1 MRFANFCLLY
11 CSLLMAAC
19 QHENPEQT
27 TSGSGTQVSS
37 IGLCSNGLTVADSLA
52 YVRGGGLAFG
62 PTEVNTIDTSQVS
75 LPEGMVFVPGGTFSM
90 GGVDPRGLTNGG
102 REAFA
107 DARPIHRV
115 AVDPFYMDAQEVTNA
130 EFAAFVKATG
140 YITIAEQKP
149 TSEEF
154 PGVPEDQLV
163 AGSLVF
169 TPPPKGSNPSQYVQ
183 WWRWQPGANWRQPQG
198 PGSTIEG
205 KGDWP
210 VVHVAW
216 EDAAAFAEWAG
227 KRLPTEAEWEF
238 AARGGQSGELY
249 AWGNQWHPE
258 GSAMANTFQGT
269 FPTENT
275 ASDGFVR
282 LAPVGQY
289 PANPF
294 GLQDMA
300 GNVWEWCADWY
311 HYSYYQM
318 LGTDQ
323 VHQNPEGPDQSFD
336 PTEPGMRKKVQ
347 RGGSFLCTDQYCSRY
362 MVGSRGRGE
371 WRTGSD
377 HVGFRCVRDAIPDA
391 I

>member
-1 MRFANFCLLY
+1 MRFELY
-11 CSLLMAAC
+11 SMIIAVSLLCAC
-19 QHENPEQT
+19 QQETPNPTKSE
-27 TSGSGTQVSS
+27 SGTQVSS
-37 IGLCSNGLTVADSLA
+37 PRLCSNGMTVADSLA

-62 PTEVNTIDTSQVS
+62 PTEINQVDAS
-75 LPEGMVFVPGGTFSM
+75 GISIPDGMVFIPGGTFSM

-102 REAFA
+102 SEAFA

-115 AVDPFYMDAQEVTNA
+115 SVDPIFMDTHEVTNA
-130 EFAAFVKATG
+130 EFAAFVEATG
-140 YITIAEQKP
+140 YATIAEQKP
-149 TSEEF
+149 TAEEF

-183 WWRWQPGANWRQPQG
+183 WWRWQPGADWQHPYG
-198 PGSTIEG
+198 PDSNIEG

-216 EDAAAFAEWAG
+216 EDAAAYAKWAG

-275 ASDGFVR
+275 AGDGFTR

-318 LGTDQ
+318 LGSDQ
-323 VHQNPEGPDQSFD
+323 VHENPAGPDQSFD

-377 HVGFRCVRDAIPDA
+377 HVGFRCVRDAGPDS
-391 I
+391 

>member
-1 MRFANFCLLY
+1 MRFANFCLVIFTFF
-11 CSLLMAAC
+11 MTAC
-19 QHENPEQT
+19 QDENPDPAIT
-27 TSGSGTQVSS
+27 GSGTEVSS
-37 IGLCSNGLTVADSLA
+37 PRLCSNGLTVADSLA

-75 LPEGMVFVPGGTFSM
+75 LPGGMVFIPGGTFSM
-90 GGVDPRGLTNGG
+90 GGVDPRGITNGG

-115 AVDPFYMDAQEVTNA
+115 AVDPFYMDAHEVTNT
-130 EFAAFVKATG
+130 EFAAFVQATG
-140 YITIAEQKP
+140 YVTIAEQKP

-154 PGVPEDQLV
+154 PGVPKDQLV

-183 WWRWQPGANWRQPQG
+183 WWRWQPGANWRHPQG
-198 PGSTIEG
+198 PDTDIEG

-216 EDAAAFAEWAG
+216 EDAAAYAKWAG

-249 AWGNQWHPE
+249 AWGNQWHPD

-275 ASDGFVR
+275 ADDGFVR

-311 HYSYYQM
+311 HYNYYQM

-323 VHQNPEGPDQSFD
+323 VHENPAGPDQSFD